1 MQPPSQR
8 QQQLQQTESSSH
20 DVCMEDATAITAS
33 QQRQQQKSRP
43 HSKGREELYRSVEDL
58 RVHGHGTRLYLDV
71 ASLMDY
77 AARETVRR
85 LCYWDDASTSSFD
98 ARESGS
104 GGSDIGIDVIID
116 PNTGHV
122 GYDMKQICTTINVFD
137 HQSDSG
143 DGLGSS
149 SYIGPPLVGGGRQQ
163 QQYHHPNSLR
173 CIICRY

>member
-1 MQPPSQR
+1 
-8 QQQLQQTESSSH
+8 
-20 DVCMEDATAITAS
+20 MEDATAINAL
-33 QQRQQQKSRP
+33 Q

-85 LCYWDDASTSSFD
+85 LCYCDDASTSSFD

-104 GGSDIGIDVIID
+104 GGSDIGIDAIID

-122 GYDMKQICTTINVFD
+122 GYNTKQIYTTTNVFD
-137 HQSDSG
+137 HQSGSG

-163 QQYHHPNSLR
+163 QYRHPNSLR
-173 CIICRY
+173 FIIFRYYIRKCIYLICYIIEN